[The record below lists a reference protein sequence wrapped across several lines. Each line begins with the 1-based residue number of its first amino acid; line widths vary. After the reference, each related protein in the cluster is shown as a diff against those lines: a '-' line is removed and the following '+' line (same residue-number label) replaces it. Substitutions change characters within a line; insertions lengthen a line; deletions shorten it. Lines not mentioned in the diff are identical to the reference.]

1 MNAQEISN
9 RIVELMVEGMSWSR
23 AHMQAHREANTA
35 SAAAWHA
42 SPAAQ

>member
-1 MNAQEISN
+1 MSKQEISD
-9 RIVELMVEGMSWSR
+9 RIVELMVEGLSWSR
-23 AHMQAHREANTA
+23 AHRQAHREADNA